1 MSRARLNE
9 SDLPPRQTPTA
20 IRLERRLGELNREID
35 RLVDA
40 IAKGHGDPAI
50 LGPRSTELNQERKR
64 IAAELMGDPPSTE
77 VVALH
82 PAVLA
87 RYEQQ
92 LVELQDA
99 LSKGIRAGDSEAAD
113 AIRELIDT
121 VTVYRDSSRPGG
133 VAVEI
138 SGRLNALLGEQA
150 YPNKVRGVWGKVVA
164 EVRYIAIPTIDNAVF
179 VTGDAPPSTRFY
191 GRLTRDSTLG

>member
-1 MSRARLNE
+1 
-9 SDLPPRQTPTA
+9 
-20 IRLERRLGELNREID
+20 
-35 RLVDA
+35 
-40 IAKGHGDPAI
+40 
-50 LGPRSTELNQERKR
+50 
-64 IAAELMGDPPSTE
+64 MGDPPSTE

-138 SGRLNALLGEQA
+138 SGRLNALLGERA

-164 EVRYIAIPTIDNAVF
+164 EEGYQQCHHVGFPRKWRTCSMWPEILTLIHRYDARANALRKSGEVDR
-179 VTGDAPPSTRFY
+179 VHRSSS
-191 GRLTRDSTLG
+191 LTVAVEQTMNMSQPFRCAEAKMT

>member
-1 MSRARLNE
+1 
-9 SDLPPRQTPTA
+9 
-20 IRLERRLGELNREID
+20 
-35 RLVDA
+35 
-40 IAKGHGDPAI
+40 
-50 LGPRSTELNQERKR
+50 
-64 IAAELMGDPPSTE
+64 MGDPPSTE

-138 SGRLNALLGEQA
+138 SGRLNALLGE
-150 YPNKVRGVWGKVVA
+150 
-164 EVRYIAIPTIDNAVF
+164 
-179 VTGDAPPSTRFY
+179 
-191 GRLTRDSTLG
+191 